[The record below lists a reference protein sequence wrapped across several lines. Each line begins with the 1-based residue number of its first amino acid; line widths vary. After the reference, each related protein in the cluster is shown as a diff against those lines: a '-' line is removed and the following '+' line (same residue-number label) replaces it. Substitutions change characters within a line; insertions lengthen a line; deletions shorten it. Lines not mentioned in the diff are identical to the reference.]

1 MTLFRLLPWE
11 YAIRNLFRRPL
22 RTFLTFAGLTTV
34 IVLVFVVVGFIRGLE
49 RSLAVSGDPQTAI
62 IFSLGM
68 GENLEYSSIAMRT
81 SDLVPASV
89 TGIQER
95 FGQKYVSPEL
105 YLGTLVGIGGGARD
119 EGRGTRDK
127 RQSLDS
133 GLSTLDSTS
142 MGLVRGVT
150 HSALLVRQQVQIE
163 EGDWPETGEVM
174 IGRMAATKFG
184 ATAEEC
190 SIGQSITF
198 EGRSWKISGV
208 FSAGG
213 SAFESEAWC
222 RLDELQQAM
231 KRQDLSIVA
240 VSLKRVELSGQE
252 LISVL
257 REQGKPQER
266 TWSDAAN
273 AATFSGRLIRIVNDR
288 VHLERMWGQVTV
300 MPIRLLSPPDQ
311 SYVREVLGNREVPF
325 SDLDMFCKSRLDL
338 ELQTMQET
346 DYYASLQKDYGP
358 IRWLAWLVVLLVS
371 GAGVFAGLNTMYGS
385 VVGRIPELSM
395 LRTLGFV
402 RRSIALSLIQEGML
416 LAAAA
421 SLLAALV
428 ALVLVNGAA
437 VRFTMGAFSLRID
450 SMAILIG
457 CGVGLLL
464 GFFGAIPPAIRALR
478 MPVVDGLKSV

>member
-1 MTLFRLLPWE
+1 MFFRLLPWE

-22 RTFLTFAGLTTV
+22 RTSLTFVGLTTV

-49 RSLAVSGDPQTAI
+49 RSLAVSGDPQTAV

-68 GENLEYSSIAMRT
+68 GENLEYSSIPMRT

-89 TGIQER
+89 SGIRQR

-105 YLGTLVGIGGGARD
+105 YLGTQVGVGER
-119 EGRGTRDK
+119 EP
-127 RQSLDS
+127 
-133 GLSTLDSTS
+133 S

-150 HSALLVRQQVQIE
+150 RPALLVRRQVEIE
-163 EGDWPETGEVM
+163 EGNWPDTGEVM
-174 IGRMAATKFG
+174 VGRMVATKLG
-184 ATAEEC
+184 ADEAEM
-190 SIGQSITF
+190 SIGQSIAF
-198 EGRSWKISGV
+198 EGRTWRISGI

-240 VSLKRVELSGQE
+240 VTLAPGAEFV
-252 LISVL
+252 
-257 REQGKPQER
+257 
-266 TWSDAAN
+266 
-273 AATFSGRLIRIVNDR
+273 
-288 VHLERMWGQVTV
+288 
-300 MPIRLLSPPDQ
+300 
-311 SYVREVLGNREVPF
+311 
-325 SDLDMFCKSRLDL
+325 DLDLFCKERLDL
-338 ELQTMQET
+338 ELQTMRET
-346 DYYASLQKDYGP
+346 EYYASLQKDYGP
-358 IRWLAWLVVLLVS
+358 VRWLAWLVVLLVS

-385 VVGRIPELSM
+385 VVGRIPELS
-395 LRTLGFV
+395 TLQTIGFA
-402 RRSIALSLIQEGML
+402 RRAIVASLIQEGLL

-421 SLLAALV
+421 SLLAALL
-428 ALVLVNGAA
+428 ALVFVNGAA

-450 SMAILIG
+450 SMSVLIG

-478 MPVVDGLKSV
+478 MPIVDGLKAV